1 MSGRPD
7 VKPHVQRHLQQRG
20 VDPKKVPDGVLAALN
35 DCSEAELKAME
46 RVGASMESEN
56 VDASLRISM
65 VH

>member
-20 VDPKKVPDGVLAALN
+20 IDPKKVPDGVLTTLN
-35 DCSEAELKAME
+35 DCSEAELKAMD
-46 RVGASMESEN
+46 RVGASMESAN
-56 VDASLRISM
+56 LDASLRISM